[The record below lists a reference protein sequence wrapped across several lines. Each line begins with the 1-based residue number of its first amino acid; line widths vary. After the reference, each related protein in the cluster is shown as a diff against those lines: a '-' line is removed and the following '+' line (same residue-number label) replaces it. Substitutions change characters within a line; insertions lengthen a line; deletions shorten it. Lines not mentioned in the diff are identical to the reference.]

1 MSDQILRSRLIR
13 LAHTNP
19 EMRPVLLPLLASTT
33 KRASTGQACEFYKAR
48 DGNWYMGLSAD
59 RPEYDDDEERGYWDG
74 DIEDW
79 YGPFESFE
87 EAHEFLRR
95 DFANPGGYSSDDSGR
110 RLPPKKPH
118 SPGRRWASATGHV
131 AARFK
136 AQRRG

>member
-33 KRASTGQACEFYKAR
+33 KRASTGQECEFYKAR
-48 DGNWYMGLSAD
+48 DGNWYMGLSGF
-59 RPEYDDDEERGYWDG
+59 PPDDEEERDYWDG
-74 DIEDW
+74 DIKDW

-87 EAHEFLRR
+87 KAHEFLRR
-95 DFANPGGYSSDDSGR
+95 NFANPGGYRSYDSGQTP
-110 RLPPKKPH
+110 PPKKPI
-118 SPGRRWASATGHV
+118 SPGGRWASATGHV